1 MDNYIFIN
9 SGVVAV
15 IVIAIFVLAVALVL
29 LVAGFLYKDEK
40 FNEERKRR
48 RVAEAERDAYLNFFT
63 ERDLERYKKR
73 FFKNLAESEITDSR
87 KGSGSDG

>member
-1 MDNYIFIN
+1 MAPQLIYQYRVTSVMF
-9 SGVVAV
+9 
-15 IVIAIFVLAVALVL
+15 FLVP
-29 LVAGFLYKDEK
+29 VKFSRFLYKDEK

-63 ERDLERYKKR
+63 ERDLEKYKER